1 MTKLETDLRS
11 VQVTSKTGETTSYVY
26 ASYTQGCPI
35 PKWEPCYPY
44 DLAPYSLTLPTFV
57 NDARIERLEP
67 GVFYRLPD
75 AACHSLGSNESL
87 SLIPLYV
94 EISHTPYVDFIEDEH
109 GRSYVPSL
117 AASVDRGVTHQS
129 RLCYGSWVVC
139 GLLRGAQARE
149 WAGLSDVKWRTHSL
163 FNTAHNGLDP
173 SWQPLRTNGSV
184 VISFDPPLLY
194 RPVEVSRET
203 A

>member
-11 VQVTSKTGETTSYVY
+11 IQIVSKTGETASYVY
-26 ASYTQGCPI
+26 AGYTRECPI
-35 PKWEPCYPY
+35 PKWDPHYPY

-57 NDARIERLEP
+57 SDAHIKRLEP

-75 AACHSLGSNESL
+75 VACRSLGADESL

-94 EISHTPYVDFIEDEH
+94 EISHAPYVDFIEDEH
-109 GRSYVPSL
+109 GRAYVPNL
-117 AASVDRGVTHQS
+117 AVDVDRETVHWS

-139 GLLRGAQARE
+139 GLLRTEQARE
-149 WAGLSDVKWRTHSL
+149 WAGLSDVEWCTHSL

-173 SWQPLRTNGSV
+173 SWQPFRTNGSV
-184 VISFDPPLLY
+184 AVSFKPPLLR